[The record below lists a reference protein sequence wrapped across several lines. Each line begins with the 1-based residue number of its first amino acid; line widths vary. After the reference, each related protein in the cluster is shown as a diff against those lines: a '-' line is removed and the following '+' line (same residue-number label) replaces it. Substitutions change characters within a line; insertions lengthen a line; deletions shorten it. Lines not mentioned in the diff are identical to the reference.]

1 MNSRM
6 PHPNAPLSS
15 RQIRQQFLDFFES
28 KAHRIVP
35 SAPLIIKDD
44 PTLLFTNAGMNPF
57 KDLFLGLA
65 EIEHPRIAD
74 TQKCLRVSGKHN
86 DLEEVGHDTYHH
98 TLFEMLGNWSFGDY
112 FKKES
117 IEWAWELLVEVYGL
131 DPHRLYA
138 TVFGGDPSEQLDFDR
153 EAEQLWAQFLPAER
167 ILPGSKK
174 DNFWEMGETGPC
186 GPCSE
191 IHVDLRSEADRA
203 QVPGRD
209 LVNQGHPEVVEV
221 WNLVFMEFN
230 RKADG
235 RLERLPARHVDT
247 GMGFER
253 LCMALQGVRSTYDTD
268 VFKPLIARLEELSG
282 IEYGRS
288 ESSDVAMRV
297 AADHIRAVAFSIADG
312 QLPSNAGAG
321 YVIRRILRRAVRY
334 GSSSLGLKE
343 PFLHQLISVLS
354 AEMGSAFPE
363 LKRSEGLIAQVV
375 LEEEKAF
382 LRTLQQG
389 VDRIEQLLQQRPEPH
404 LEGPEAFELY
414 DTFGF
419 PLDLTALI
427 LREKGGTVDEAGFGL
442 EMEKQRS
449 RSRSASELKAGD
461 WVVFDEGGTSFVG
474 YDSLETQARL
484 LRARKVQMGKE
495 FRHQLVFDR
504 SPFYAEGG
512 GQVGDRGRLIG
523 PDGQVVEIEDTRRET
538 GLWLHITREM
548 PAEASHYTLVVD
560 PKWRASSAVHHS
572 ATHLLHEVLREQLGV
587 HVEQKGSMV
596 SPAVLRFDFSHFAKI
611 EEPQLRMIEQAVNE
625 RIWANHPLVENRN
638 SSMEEALAQGAM
650 ALFGEKY
657 GSVVRT
663 VRFGNSIELCG
674 GTHVR
679 STGALGLFKI
689 VSEGSVASGIRRIEA
704 VCGSPAYDWI
714 NERLDVLSG
723 LSERLK
729 HPKDPLKAV
738 DQLLSEREA
747 DRRLLEG
754 HRAKRIQEVT
764 LELKA
769 KRSEGALRSF
779 VGRYDEDPGVL
790 KDALFS
796 LKDEAATALV
806 VAGVFGGKPH
816 LSVLISSDLVA
827 DRGFNAAQLVRDWAK
842 HIDGGGGGQAF
853 FATAGGKRTDG
864 VDEALKT
871 AREWVATL

>member
-1 MNSRM
+1 MSEIA
-6 PHPNAPLSS
+6 HPRSA
-15 RQIRQQFLDFFES
+15 RAIRRRFLEFFAS

-35 SAPLIIKDD
+35 SAPLVIKDD

-65 EIEHPRIAD
+65 EVVDPRVAD

-86 DLEEVGHDTYHH
+86 DLEEVGYDTYHH

-117 IEWAWELLVEVYGL
+117 VEWAWELLVREYGL
-131 DPHRLYA
+131 EPDRLYA
-138 TVFGGDPSEQLDFDR
+138 TVFGGDPTEQLEFDR
-153 EAEQLWAQFLPAER
+153 EAEDLWKRFLPEDR

-191 IHVDLRSEADRA
+191 IHCDMRTVEDRA
-203 QVPGRD
+203 KIPGRD
-209 LVNQGHPEVVEV
+209 LVNTGHPEVVEI

-235 RLERLPARHVDT
+235 SLEKLPAQHVDT

-268 VFKPLIARLEELSG
+268 VFRPLLARLEELSG
-282 IEYGRS
+282 MVYGAN
-288 ESSDVAMRV
+288 ETSDIAMRV

-312 QLPSNAGAG
+312 QVPSNAGAG

-334 GSSSLGLKE
+334 GSSGLGLKE
-343 PFLHQLISVLS
+343 PFLHKLVPVL
-354 AEMGSAFPE
+354 AEEMGDAFPE
-363 LKRSEGLIAQVV
+363 LKRSESLMVQVV

-389 VDRIEQLLQQRPEPH
+389 VDRIEQLLKQRPQPH

-442 EMEKQRS
+442 EMEKQRN

-461 WVVFDEGGTSFVG
+461 WRVLEEGNTAFVG
-474 YDSLETQARL
+474 YDALETESRL
-484 LRARKVQMGKE
+484 LRVRTVQVGKE
-495 FRHQLVFDR
+495 FRHQLVFDHT
-504 SPFYAEGG
+504 PFYAEGG
-512 GQVGDRGRLIG
+512 GQVGDRGWLIA
-523 PDGQVVEIEDTRRET
+523 PDGHTIPIEDCRRET
-538 GLWLHITREM
+538 GLWLHIVREL
-548 PAEASHYTLVVD
+548 PPEASHYKLVVD
-560 PKWRASSAVHHS
+560 RSLREASSAHHS
-572 ATHLLHEVLREQLGV
+572 ATHLLHEVLRAQLGH
-587 HVEQKGSMV
+587 HVEQKGSLV
-596 SPAVLRFDFSHFAKI
+596 SPSVLRFDFSHFAKL
-611 EEPQLRMIEQAVNE
+611 EPEQLRSIEHAVNE
-625 RIWANHPLVENRN
+625 RIWTNHPLVENRR

-657 GSVVRT
+657 GTEVRT
-663 VRFGNSIELCG
+663 VRFGDSIELCG

-679 STGALGLFKI
+679 STGALGLFRI
-689 VSEGSVASGIRRIEA
+689 ASEGSVAAGIRRIEA
-704 VCGSPAYDWI
+704 VCGAAAYAWV
-714 NERLDVLSG
+714 NERLDALEG
-723 LSERLK
+723 ISERLK
-729 HPKDPLKAV
+729 HPKDALKAL
-738 DQLLSEREA
+738 DQLLLEREA
-747 DRRLLEG
+747 DRRVLEG
-754 HRAKRIQEVT
+754 HRAKRI
-764 LELKA
+764 LELSTELRA

-779 VGRYDEDPGVL
+779 VGRYDEDPGAI
-790 KDALFS
+790 KDALFG
-796 LKDEAATALV
+796 LKDETGTAV
-806 VAGVFGGKPH
+806 VIAGVHAGKPH

-827 DRGFNAAQLVRDWAK
+827 GKGLNAAQLVRDWAK

-853 FATAGGKRTDG
+853 FATAGGKRMEG
-864 VDEALKT
+864 LDEALKT
-871 AREWVATL
+871 AQTWLATLS

>member
-1 MNSRM
+1 MS
-6 PHPNAPLSS
+6 HPNAPLSS
-15 RQIRQQFLDFFES
+15 RQIRQRFLDFFES
-28 KAHRIVP
+28 KAHRVVA
-35 SAPLIIKDD
+35 SAPLVIKDD

-65 EIEHPRIAD
+65 AVEHPRVAD

-117 IEWAWELLVEVYGL
+117 IEWAWELLVSVYGL
-131 DPHRLYA
+131 EPNRLYA
-138 TVFGGDPSEQLDFDR
+138 TVFGGDPSENLEFDR
-153 EAEQLWAQFLPAER
+153 EAEQLWAQFLPSER

-191 IHVDLRSEADRA
+191 IHIDLRSEADRA
-203 QVPGRD
+203 ASPGRD
-209 LVNQGHPEVVEV
+209 LVNAGHPEVVEV

-235 RLERLPARHVDT
+235 SLERLPARHVDT

-268 VFKPLIARLEELSG
+268 VFKPLIARLEELSDTPFG
-282 IEYGRS
+282 HS
-288 ESSDVAMRV
+288 EASDVAMRV

-312 QLPSNAGAG
+312 QVPSNAGAG

-334 GSSSLGLKE
+334 GSSYLGLKE
-343 PFLHQLISVLS
+343 PFLHKLIPVLS
-354 AEMGSAFPE
+354 EEMGGAFPE
-363 LKRSEGLIAQVV
+363 LIRSESLIGQVV

-389 VDRIEQLLQQRPEPH
+389 VDRIEQLLQQRPKPH

-419 PLDLTALI
+419 PLDLTSLI
-427 LREKGGTVDEAGFGL
+427 LREKGGTVDEAGFAV
-442 EMEKQRS
+442 EMEKQRR

-461 WVVFDEGGTSFVG
+461 WMVFEEGATEFIG
-474 YDSLETQARL
+474 YDELECEARL
-484 LRARKVQMGKE
+484 LRVRTVQSGKE

-512 GQVGDRGRLIG
+512 GQVGDRGWLIS
-523 PDGQVVEIEDTRRET
+523 PDGQAIHIEDTRRET
-538 GLWLHITREM
+538 GLWLHITREL
-548 PAEASHYTLVVD
+548 PAEAAHYKLVVD
-560 PKWRASSAVHHS
+560 ASLRSSTAAHHS
-572 ATHLLHEVLREQLGV
+572 ATHLLHEVLREQLGH

-596 SPAVLRFDFSHFAKI
+596 SPALLRFDFSHFAKL
-611 EEPQLRMIEQAVNE
+611 EEAQLRSIEHAVNE
-625 RIWANHPLVENRN
+625 RVWANHRLVENRS

-674 GTHVR
+674 GTHVQ
-679 STGALGLFKI
+679 STGALGAFKI
-689 VSEGSVASGIRRIEA
+689 VSEGSVAAGIRRIEA
-704 VCGSPAYDWI
+704 VCGSAAYHWL

-723 LSERLK
+723 LAERLK
-729 HPKDPLKAV
+729 NPKDVLKAV
-738 DQLLSEREA
+738 DQLLAEREA
-747 DRRLLEG
+747 DRRVLEG
-754 HRAKRIQEVT
+754 HRARRVH
-764 LELKA
+764 ELSNELRV
-769 KRSEGALRSF
+769 KRSAQPIQTL
-779 VGRYDEDPGVL
+779 VGRFDEDPGVL
-790 KDALFS
+790 KDALFA
-796 LKDEAATALV
+796 LKEEPSTAV
-806 VAGVFGGKPH
+806 VLAGVFGDKPH

-827 DRGFNAAQLVRDWAK
+827 DRGFNAAQLVREWAK
-842 HIDGGGGGQAF
+842 CIDGGGGGQAF
-853 FATAGGKRTDG
+853 FATAGGKNAAG

-871 AREWVATL
+871 AQTWVATL